1 VLEAFDG
8 WANRPMTKHN
18 LFQWY
23 GWIGLAMGVVLVG
36 LSLALGGQQAL
47 TLVAASISTT
57 VGFVYFVQQQ
67 KLAEAKLFLD
77 LFSRF
82 NERYDQMNAGLYLLA
97 KEGADSTNVA
107 EESKSLIV
115 DYFNLCAE
123 EYHFYRQGYIPPVV
137 WRSWC
142 LGMLWYLRRHPFK
155 DVWNEEVK
163 LETFYGLTTEE
174 IERGARLKA
183 GR

>member
-1 VLEAFDG
+1 
-8 WANRPMTKHN
+8 MTKHN
-18 LFQWY
+18 LFAWY
-23 GWIGLAMGVVLVG
+23 GWIGFVIGGALVG
-36 LSLALGGQQAL
+36 LSVAFGGQQAL
-47 TLVAASISTT
+47 SLVAASITT
-57 VGFVYFVQQQ
+57 TIGFVYFVQQQ

-82 NERYDQMNAGLYLLA
+82 NERYDQMNARLNLLA
-97 KEGADSTNVA
+97 QGGADSSTLA
-107 EESKSLIV
+107 DQDKALIV

-142 LGMLWYLRRHPFK
+142 LGMQWYLRRHPFK

-174 IERGARLKA
+174 IEQGARLQV
-183 GR
+183 GS